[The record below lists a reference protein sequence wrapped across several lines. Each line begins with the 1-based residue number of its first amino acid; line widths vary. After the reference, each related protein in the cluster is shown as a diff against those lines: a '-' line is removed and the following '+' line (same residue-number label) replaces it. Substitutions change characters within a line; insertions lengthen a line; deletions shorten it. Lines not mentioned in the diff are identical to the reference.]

1 MVPPLPPAQGLCGRQ
16 VVLGGKLGIL
26 RLLLVLLLGEGV
38 IIGEGGG
45 GGCKVECRG
54 AADEG
59 SVLQAW
65 WWAAAGRGC
74 GVGEAAVPAAP
85 TCPHCGRSFT
95 RQDSL
100 KQHLRIHTGERPY
113 KCSLCGHAFKH
124 RMALGRHRVKCP
136 SQLLV
141 GSHHQENMAPYQP
154 KI

>member
-1 MVPPLPPAQGLCGRQ
+1 MLRPAGHDPRLGVSAGPPRVSA
-16 VVLGGKLGIL
+16 VV
-26 RLLLVLLLGEGV
+26 VVVGV
-38 IIGEGGG
+38 RWS
-45 GGCKVECRG
+45 VECES

-65 WWAAAGRGC
+65 WWSA
-74 GVGEAAVPAAP
+74 PAAP

-113 KCSLCGHAFKH
+113 KCTFCGHTFKH

-136 SQLLV
+136 QLLV
-141 GSHHQENMAPYQP
+141 GPHPQENVAPYHP
-154 KI
+154 KT

>member
-1 MVPPLPPAQGLCGRQ
+1 MVA
-16 VVLGGKLGIL
+16 VVT
-26 RLLLVLLLGEGV
+26 VVVGV
-38 IIGEGGG
+38 RWS
-45 GGCKVECRG
+45 VECEG

-65 WWAAAGRGC
+65 WWAPAGRGC
-74 GVGEAAVPAAP
+74 VVEEAVAPAAP

-113 KCSLCGHAFKH
+113 KCTFCGHAFKH

-141 GSHHQENMAPYQP
+141 GPHPQENVAPYQP
-154 KI
+154 KT